1 MASEVVS
8 IALETVRDL
17 LVEEAKF
24 LSGVSGQVNEVQA
37 ELIRMQCFLK
47 DADRRQLK
55 EETVRNYVREIRR
68 LAYRTENVLDEFAIE
83 VESRREG
90 RGIGKAI
97 KRSACILCEGRAL
110 HKVGSEIANI
120 KANINSLTASLQNSG
135 VIEMS
140 IEGQS
145 SSNAMILEQNQQRLR
160 QTYPHQVE
168 EYFVGMKDDIRQ
180 LMSFITDEETRSHRV
195 ISIYGMGGL
204 GKTTLAR
211 KIYNHVDVQRAFKAF
226 AWFSVTQQYN
236 TRSAFRDV
244 LKQLLPE
251 QRKDSV
257 ERMEERE
264 LVVELYKFQKETKCL
279 VVLDDLWE
287 IEDWKCLS
295 PAFPFAEAN
304 SKILITTRN
313 QKLAEVEFP
322 YALKFLNED
331 EGWELLQKRAF
342 AKRYAKDSENYPKLE
357 ATGREIVRKCGKL
370 PLAISVLGGVL
381 SQKNSLQEWE
391 TVNKDV
397 DSYLRMSEESKEGY
411 GAVMQVLALSYDELP
426 YHLKPCFLH
435 LGNFREDEDIN
446 AEMLYLLWIA
456 EGMVSSDHRGTEET
470 LTDVAERYLC
480 EMASRSMVQVNL
492 DEFSTNTRVKSCY
505 LHDLMRDFCMARGKE
520 VEFLKL
526 LDFRGGKDPLSD
538 SSTENF
544 STPARCSIV
553 MENSERHD
561 LIHNDSMTSM
571 ALEANGQ
578 LRSLLITAISTRWPW
593 TVSISFP
600 QSKGFTSKSLREEE
614 KQQIQPQISI
624 IEEGLT
630 GVQVAWILIGNI
642 LISW

>member
-1 MASEVVS
+1 MASGVVS
-8 IALETVRDL
+8 IALGTVRDL
-17 LVEEAKF
+17 LIEKAKF
-24 LSGVSGQVNEVQA
+24 LSGVSDKVKEVQT

-120 KANINSLTASLQNSG
+120 KANINSLTTSLQNSG

-168 EYFVGMKDDIRQ
+168 EYFVGMKDDISQ
-180 LMSFITDEETRSHRV
+180 LVSFITDEETRSHRV

-204 GKTTLAR
+204 GKTTLSR
-211 KIYNHVDVQRAFKAF
+211 KIYNHVDVQRAFIAF

-236 TRSAFRDV
+236 TRSALRNV

-342 AKRYAKDSENYPKLE
+342 AKRYAKGDLMDYLGKLSNLKKLSLYDVDLVDRIMLICDANAFPKLPSLDLYS
-357 ATGREIVRKCGKL
+357 VSKL
-370 PLAISVLGGVL
+370 ESWLVAQGSMPNLSNLTIRCCLKLEMIPDGSRLITTLKKLNIMMPEEFNQRVQVVDNRGGV
-381 SQKNSLQEWE
+381 
-391 TVNKDV
+391 D
-397 DSYLRMSEESKEGY
+397 
-411 GAVMQVLALSYDELP
+411 YDKISHIP
-426 YHLKPCFLH
+426 
-435 LGNFREDEDIN
+435 
-446 AEMLYLLWIA
+446 
-456 EGMVSSDHRGTEET
+456 
-470 LTDVAERYLC
+470 
-480 EMASRSMVQVNL
+480 
-492 DEFSTNTRVKSCY
+492 
-505 LHDLMRDFCMARGKE
+505 
-520 VEFLKL
+520 
-526 LDFRGGKDPLSD
+526 
-538 SSTENF
+538 
-544 STPARCSIV
+544 
-553 MENSERHD
+553 
-561 LIHNDSMTSM
+561 
-571 ALEANGQ
+571 
-578 LRSLLITAISTRWPW
+578 LITFE
-593 TVSISFP
+593 VFP
-600 QSKGFTSKSLREEE
+600 
-614 KQQIQPQISI
+614 
-624 IEEGLT
+624 
-630 GVQVAWILIGNI
+630 
-642 LISW
+642 